1 MSAER
6 PVEGKS
12 TANSRTT
19 GPSLPQAS
27 PGNVDVLD
35 PAAIKSRP
43 RLLDTVP
50 IITHNETQAW
60 ATGEIVGVPKL
71 TIMSSLDSFSQPPSA
86 TTTLSRASF
95 DGQQVLTRQSA
106 PSVSR
111 RAPVPVAGL
120 PLAPGSAGS
129 AGTHNLTMYP
139 PPSAGSAG
147 THNLTTQNA
156 EVQTPRSLME
166 DALSAST
173 KVGCEPFAGTVH
185 VRVFRIMNFKDTA
198 GWMDKADPFVQLGM
212 GKMMHKTAVKHNA
225 GGTVVFDEV
234 FSFFKDPSHTQLQ
247 VAVYDSDTLSND
259 LLGQTS
265 IDLTGQP
272 WMESVEELGVSKEGQ
287 SYDVFD
293 TKTGKLVQGQVVL
306 AFAASV
312 LIVKVHRIW
321 GFTDNAGWMDRTDPF
336 VQLMYG
342 KQKAKTKVK
351 NNAGGNA
358 EFNEV
363 FFFDIIPADSDANGL
378 EIVVLVLSHACIL
391 LLI

>member
-1 MSAER
+1 MNAER
-6 PVEGKS
+6 PEIS
-12 TANSRTT
+12 RSAANSRTNA
-19 GPSLPQAS
+19 PSLPQAS
-27 PGNVDVLD
+27 PGNVYVLY
-35 PAAIKSRP
+35 PSARP
-43 RLLDTVP
+43 RLPDIVP
-50 IITHNETQAW
+50 IITHDETQAW

-71 TIMSSLDSFSQPPSA
+71 TVLGSFSQPPSA
-86 TTTLSRASF
+86 TTTLSRASL
-95 DGQQVLTRQSA
+95 DEQQVLTRKSA

-120 PLAPGSAGS
+120 PLAPGGAGS
-129 AGTHNLTMYP
+129 AGTHLATRNVD
-139 PPSAGSAG
+139 A
-147 THNLTTQNA
+147 H
-156 EVQTPRSLME
+156 TPRSLTE
-166 DALSAST
+166 DALSSRT
-173 KVGCEPFAGTVH
+173 KIGCEPSSVHEAFAGTVH

-234 FSFFKDPSHTQLQ
+234 FSFFKDPSHTQLE

-321 GFTDNAGWMDRTDPF
+321 GFTDNAGWMDRTDLF
-336 VQLMYG
+336 VQLIYG

-351 NNAGGNA
+351 DNDVGSA

>member
-120 PLAPGSAGS
+120 PLAPG
-129 AGTHNLTMYP
+129 
-139 PPSAGSAG
+139 SAGSAG